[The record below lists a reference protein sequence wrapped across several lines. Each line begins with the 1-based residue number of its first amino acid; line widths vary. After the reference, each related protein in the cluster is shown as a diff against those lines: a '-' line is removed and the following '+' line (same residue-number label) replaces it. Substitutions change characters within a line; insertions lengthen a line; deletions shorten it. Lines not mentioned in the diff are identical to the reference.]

1 MSNPPLPPRLAFDY
15 REGELV
21 LFRIMAGYS
30 LNRSLPWNSYWIVLG
45 SMIFIVGFAVLG
57 AQKSGLILSAQVPT
71 VLLTAYFAFACGVGL
86 VTLLRHRRQRRLM
99 RASAAATGRSG
110 LTREVEFTDSGMTW
124 KNEKLETWVSW
135 RAVKS
140 VETWRSV
147 ILIWLVQFQTLAI
160 PARIFANDAARK
172 AFVAAVQ
179 ACIDAA
185 VQPQQKDIAAPP

>member
-45 SMIFIVGFAVLG
+45 SMIFIIGFAVLG

-86 VTLLRHRRQRRLM
+86 ARLRGSHRTLRPNLG
-99 RASAAATGRSG
+99 GRVHQFRDG
-110 LTREVEFTDSGMTW
+110 LEERT
-124 KNEKLETWVSW
+124 
-135 RAVKS
+135 A
-140 VETWRSV
+140 
-147 ILIWLVQFQTLAI
+147 
-160 PARIFANDAARK
+160 
-172 AFVAAVQ
+172 
-179 ACIDAA
+179 
-185 VQPQQKDIAAPP
+185 